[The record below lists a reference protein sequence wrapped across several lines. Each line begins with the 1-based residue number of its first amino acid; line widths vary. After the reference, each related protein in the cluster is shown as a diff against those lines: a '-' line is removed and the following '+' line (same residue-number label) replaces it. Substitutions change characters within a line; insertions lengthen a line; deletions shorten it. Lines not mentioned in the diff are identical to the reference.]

1 MIGGDQAKLCHFE
14 LLVEEPSMEAFLQEV
29 LSRTVTSCT
38 FNIHTFQGRPD
49 LIKKIQGRLHGYAKW
64 ITSGYRIVI
73 LVDRDS
79 DDCHD
84 LKRRLEDMAASA
96 GLVSRSRSAG
106 RNWQVVNRIVVE
118 ELEAWYFG
126 DWNAVRSA
134 YPRVPAN
141 IPSQRDYRDPDSITG
156 GTWETFGRILRR
168 RGYFQTGLRKVE
180 AARAIGAH
188 INPSRNRSRSFL
200 TFYNAIVEGTSS

>member
-64 ITSGYRIVI
+64 ITSGYRIVV

-79 DDCHD
+79 DDCYD
-84 LKRRLEDMAASA
+84 LKHRLEDMAASA

-106 RNWQVVNRIVVE
+106 RNWQVVNRIVDGRTSV
-118 ELEAWYFG
+118 
-126 DWNAVRSA
+126 SA
-134 YPRVPAN
+134 ARVPR
-141 IPSQRDYRDPDSITG
+141 PSM
-156 GTWETFGRILRR
+156 
-168 RGYFQTGLRKVE
+168 RKKYC
-180 AARAIGAH
+180 A
-188 INPSRNRSRSFL
+188 
-200 TFYNAIVEGTSS
+200 